1 MFAKIRDLLDLEMSD
16 EMLNKFVD
24 DYMSGG
30 YLSIGHDDLTKH
42 QTCMNVLMIVIDAMR
57 PYKLRKST
65 ELLMD
70 EINKNPHMKQLH
82 NEMTYAIALAFQ
94 EGSNACNTNSVQK

>member
-1 MFAKIRDLLDLEMSD
+1 MFEKIRDLLDPEMSD
-16 EMLNKFVD
+16 EMLNKFID

-42 QTCMNVLMIVIDAMR
+42 QTCMNVLMVVIDVMR
-57 PYKLRKST
+57 PYRLRKSP

-70 EINKNPHMKQLH
+70 EINKNPQLKQLH
-82 NEMTYAIALAFQ
+82 NEMTYAITLAFQ
-94 EGSNACNTNSVQK
+94 EGSNAWNTNSVQK